1 MRTSTKLF
9 LLFLLAMMLMS
20 PAMAYD
26 TDVVWGES
34 CALPLE
40 DLGLSDSATGIM
52 LTEVPTDS
60 MGILSLGSRQLRA
73 GDAVL
78 YSELSGITFTPGGQL
93 VGDAVIACVS
103 MTEDGLGDSAEAVIS
118 IGNGKNEAPMAE
130 DSQFITYKNIPTEVM
145 LKTSDPEG
153 DPLMVTIVKDP
164 KRGTVEISDE
174 GIVTYTPKE
183 NKVGKD
189 SFTYYVTDPSGNSS
203 EEATVRVEIKKPE
216 HTETYSDMVNDPDL
230 LAATWLR
237 EEGIFTAETIDNETL
252 FQPDN
257 AVTRGEFIAM
267 CAALT
272 GMNQDQA
279 LVEVCFVDEVPQWLT
294 EAVSAAVQCGYLTGI
309 PTEDGLLLSAG
320 STMTQGEA
328 ATMIRN
334 MLNLPTAEAQTVM
347 ADLET
352 DWAAEAVMAVN
363 TAGILEISDSTAPL
377 TRRDAARLLYQ
388 AGMMAEENENTLLSW
403 AKD

>member
-1 MRTSTKLF
+1 MRTPTKLF

-40 DLGLSDSATGIM
+40 EMALSETVTGVM

-60 MGILSLGSRQLRA
+60 MGILTLGSRQLRA
-73 GDAVL
+73 GDAIPCSDL
-78 YSELSGITFTPGGQL
+78 KNITFTPGGSL
-93 VGDAVIACVS
+93 VGDAVISCIS
-103 MTEDGLGDSAEAVIS
+103 MTEEGLGESADAVIS
-118 IGNGKNEAPMAE
+118 VGNGQNTAPVAE
-130 DSQFITYKNIPTEVM
+130 DSQFTTYKNIPTEVM
-145 LKTSDPEG
+145 LKASDPEG

-164 KRGTVEISDE
+164 KRGTVEVSDE

-216 HTETYSDMVNDPDL
+216 HKETYSDMAGDPAL

-237 EEGIFTAETIDNETL
+237 EEGIFTGSTIDNESL
-252 FQPDN
+252 FQPDKTI
-257 AVTRGEFIAM
+257 TRGEFIAM

-272 GMNQDQA
+272 GMNEDEA
-279 LVEVCFVDEVPQWLT
+279 LVEVSFADEVPQWLT
-294 EAVSAAVQCGYLTGI
+294 ESVSTAVQCGYLTGI
-309 PTEDGLLLSAG
+309 PAEGGLLLSAEK
-320 STMTQGEA
+320 TMTHGEA
-328 ATMIRN
+328 ATMMKN
-334 MLNLPTAEAQTVM
+334 MLNLPVAETQTVM
-347 ADLET
+347 ADTET
-352 DWAAEAVMAVN
+352 DWAAEAVMAVS
-363 TAGILEISDSTAPL
+363 TAGMLEITDSTAPL
-377 TRRDAARLLYQ
+377 TRRDAAALLYQ
-388 AGMMAEENENTLLSW
+388 AGMMAEESENTLLSW